1 MSIRFCIVSTARSAS
16 WIRSD
21 RDLFQR
27 FAGEGIVSY
36 LRAGK
41 ARRSIANKIGL
52 PTRVLCSTTM
62 LEVDAFLSAGEGVF
76 PAFFGLEMRHFLPVV
91 IALQC
96 AHLAT
101 ASTLPLT
108 GKDIVLMLRMGYS
121 TEDVVRD
128 LEAKHFVGP
137 LDANSEAQIRDLNGS
152 SKLLDT
158 LKSGQLNAT
167 KEEVAQAEQK
177 SAATSAEAEGQQQP
191 ASQSGGVGKHRSGP
205 SQNRKAKPDP
215 DKSQTVDLEIG
226 QPLNLREF
234 NGPNVRLIVNGIEM
248 SEIVITVVHPRQMRI
263 DGRNVSSGYDLSAAP
278 GQTSIRIKREN
289 NSLVYRWGRTK
300 VVYLDAIDTP
310 QNHVRLGVIPE

>member
-1 MSIRFCIVSTARSAS
+1 MPFYRQGRCVS
-16 WIRSD
+16 
-21 RDLFQR
+21 
-27 FAGEGIVSY
+27 
-36 LRAGK
+36 
-41 ARRSIANKIGL
+41 
-52 PTRVLCSTTM
+52 C
-62 LEVDAFLSAGEGVF
+62 
-76 PAFFGLEMRHFLPVV
+76 FFGLEMRHFLPVV

-96 AHLAT
+96 THFAT

-137 LDANSEAQIRDLNGS
+137 LDANSEAQIRNLNGS
-152 SKLLDT
+152 SNLLDT
-158 LKSGQLNAT
+158 LKSGRLNAT

-191 ASQSGGVGKHRSGP
+191 TSQSGSVGKHRSGP

-248 SEIVITVVHPRQMRI
+248 SEIVITLVHPRQTRI

-310 QNHVRLGVIPE
+310 QNHVRLGVISE

>member
-1 MSIRFCIVSTARSAS
+1 VTGPSRTGVIREAVTAASRAKLVGRS
-16 WIRSD
+16 
-21 RDLFQR
+21 
-27 FAGEGIVSY
+27 
-36 LRAGK
+36 
-41 ARRSIANKIGL
+41 
-52 PTRVLCSTTM
+52 PTRSPFR
-62 LEVDAFLSAGEGVF
+62 LEYYVQRLKWMPFYRQGRCISC
-76 PAFFGLEMRHFLPVV
+76 FFGLEMRHFLPVV
-91 IALQC
+91 IALLC
-96 AHLAT
+96 THLVT
-101 ASTLPLT
+101 AGTLPLT

-167 KEEVAQAEQK
+167 KEEVVQAEQK
-177 SAATSAEAEGQQQP
+177 SAATSAEAEALPQQQP
-191 ASQSGGVGKHRSGP
+191 ASQSRGVGKHRSGP
-205 SQNRKAKPDP
+205 SQNREAKPHA

-248 SEIVITVVHPRQMRI
+248 SEIMITLVHPRRMGI
-263 DGRNVSSGYDLSAAP
+263 VEGRNVSSGYDLSAAP

-300 VVYLDAIDTP
+300 VVYLDAIDTL
-310 QNHVRLGVIPE
+310 QNHVRLGVISE

>member
-1 MSIRFCIVSTARSAS
+1 
-16 WIRSD
+16 
-21 RDLFQR
+21 
-27 FAGEGIVSY
+27 
-36 LRAGK
+36 
-41 ARRSIANKIGL
+41 
-52 PTRVLCSTTM
+52 
-62 LEVDAFLSAGEGVF
+62 
-76 PAFFGLEMRHFLPVV
+76 MRHFLSIA

-96 AHLAT
+96 TYLAV
-101 ASTLPLT
+101 ASTSPLT

-121 TEDVVRD
+121 TEDIVRD

-137 LDANSEAQIRDLNGS
+137 LDASSEAEIRDLNGS
-152 SKLLDT
+152 SQLLDT
-158 LKSGQLNAT
+158 LKSGRVNAT

-177 SAATSAEAEGQQQP
+177 TAVISAEAEASPQP
-191 ASQSGGVGKHRSGP
+191 QPTSLSGGVGKYRSGP
-205 SQNRKAKPDP
+205 SQNRKAKLHA

-310 QNHVRLGVIPE
+310 QNHVRLGVISE

>member
-1 MSIRFCIVSTARSAS
+1 MRRF
-16 WIRSD
+16 
-21 RDLFQR
+21 L
-27 FAGEGIVSY
+27 
-36 LRAGK
+36 
-41 ARRSIANKIGL
+41 SIA
-52 PTRVLCSTTM
+52 
-62 LEVDAFLSAGEGVF
+62 
-76 PAFFGLEMRHFLPVV
+76 
-91 IALQC
+91 IALLC
-96 AHLAT
+96 THLAVAGT
-101 ASTLPLT
+101 SPLT

-128 LEAKHFVGP
+128 LEATHFVGP
-137 LDANSEAQIRDLNGS
+137 LDANSEAQIRNLNGS

-215 DKSQTVDLEIG
+215 DKSQTIDLEIG

-234 NGPNVRLIVNGIEM
+234 KGPNVRLIVNGIEM
-248 SEIVITVVHPRQMRI
+248 SEIVITLVHPRRMEI
-263 DGRNVSSGYDLSAAP
+263 VEGRNVSSGNELSAAP
-278 GQTSIRIKREN
+278 GQTSIRIKKEN

-300 VVYLDAIDTP
+300 VVYLDAIDAP
-310 QNHVRLGVIPE
+310 QNHVRVGVISE

>member
-1 MSIRFCIVSTARSAS
+1 
-16 WIRSD
+16 
-21 RDLFQR
+21 
-27 FAGEGIVSY
+27 
-36 LRAGK
+36 
-41 ARRSIANKIGL
+41 
-52 PTRVLCSTTM
+52 
-62 LEVDAFLSAGEGVF
+62 
-76 PAFFGLEMRHFLPVV
+76 MRHFLPVV

-101 ASTLPLT
+101 AGTLPLT

-121 TEDVVRD
+121 TEDVVGD
-128 LEAKHFVGP
+128 LEAKHFVAP
-137 LDANSEAQIRDLNGS
+137 LDANSEAQIRNLNGS

-177 SAATSAEAEGQQQP
+177 SAATSAETEAVVQQQP
-191 ASQSGGVGKHRSGP
+191 TSQSGGVGKDRSGP
-205 SQNRKAKPDP
+205 SQNRDVKLNA
-215 DKSQTVDLEIG
+215 DKSWTVDLEIG

-248 SEIVITVVHPRQMRI
+248 SEIVITLVHPRRMGI
-263 DGRNVSSGYDLSAAP
+263 VEGRNVSSGSDLSAAP

-310 QNHVRLGVIPE
+310 QNHVRLGVISE